1 MPFMKNR
8 ALWLSALFILFS
20 ASAWAEQDFYGIQ
33 MRDEE
38 WAKALVLNSGNP
50 DPNDL
55 LAGPVLNH
63 LIHAEASLKEIAD
76 RHLSFRMTVFNDTNQ
91 IVPVDYHL
99 RDFLVYTREG
109 KKYSLID
116 IEEDLPSF
124 IDPRSKA
131 SFAPSFGNLTLSNSD
146 VQMIVCS
153 FDLGKTKVILF
164 PWSMKDKVSKL
175 VSPEP
180 PPPPVK
186 PEKKRTQRKDAPH
199 KEPQKMEA
207 VPEKG
212 PRVKTPK
219 RNFWDWVGLG
229 NKDRVTPE
237 ELKRAPVMPT
247 AVEAPVP
254 AAAAGR
260 APGGELSLETQKK
273 LDRAIESFKYA
284 PAGNVATHSAS
295 VTAASAAPRSEAQVI
310 EFNRSY
316 NFVTLNLGEQDGLQN
331 GTTLSIVRG
340 GKLVAKAKVKQV
352 RPAVSAATLLP
363 GTVRS
368 EVRAGDA
375 VSFA

>member
-1 MPFMKNR
+1 MRFMKNR
-8 ALWLSALFILFS
+8 VLWLSALFILIS

-33 MRDEE
+33 IKSEE

-55 LAGPVLNH
+55 LDGPVLSH
-63 LIHAEASLKEIAD
+63 AVHAEASLKEVAE
-76 RHLSFRMTVFNDTNQ
+76 RHINFRLTVFNDSEQ
-91 IVPVDYHL
+91 PIAVEYHL
-99 RDFLVYTREG
+99 RDFLVYTRDG

-116 IEEDLPSF
+116 TEEDLPTM

-131 SFAPSFGNLTLSNSD
+131 SFAPSFGNLSLNNSD

-153 FDLGKTKVILF
+153 FDLGRTKVILF

-180 PPPPVK
+180 PPAPVK
-186 PEKKRTQRKDAPH
+186 EEKRSA
-199 KEPQKMEA
+199 
-207 VPEKG
+207 PEKG

-219 RNFWDWVGLG
+219 RNFWDWFSPG
-229 NKDRVTPE
+229 NKNRVTPE

-247 AVEAPVP
+247 AVEAPV
-254 AAAAGR
+254 
-260 APGGELSLETQKK
+260 SDTQKK
-273 LDRAIESFKYA
+273 LDQAIEGFKYA
-284 PAGNVATHSAS
+284 PAGNVATKSAPP
-295 VTAASAAPRSEAQVI
+295 AALPGVAIRSEARVL
-310 EFNRSY
+310 EFNRPY
-316 NFVTLNLGEQDGLQN
+316 NFVTLNLGERDGLQN
-331 GTTLSIVRG
+331 GMTLSIIRE

-352 RPAVSAATLLP
+352 RPAVSAAALLP
-363 GTVRS
+363 GTIRS